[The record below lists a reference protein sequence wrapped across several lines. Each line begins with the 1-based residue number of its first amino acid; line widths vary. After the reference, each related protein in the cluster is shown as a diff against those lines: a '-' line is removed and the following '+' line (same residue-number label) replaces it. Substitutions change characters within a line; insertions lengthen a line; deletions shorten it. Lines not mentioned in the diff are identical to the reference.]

1 MFCFKETF
9 ACMDEAYKPYGIRI
23 ESSSALW
30 HKHARASEGS
40 YTVYCTGNKYLLEM
54 PMTGSFSMEHAYLF
68 EVLNNYAG
76 ISAFF
81 GYDPESHTGYELRAE

>member
-40 YTVYCTGNKYLLEM
+40 YTVYCTGNKYLAKNMVQFKHPKKQHLLRL
-54 PMTGSFSMEHAYLF
+54 HA
-68 EVLNNYAG
+68 
-76 ISAFF
+76 
-81 GYDPESHTGYELRAE
+81 